1 MISFIDVKY
10 INLLSS
16 KLEMFKKKGDFLF
29 NFRCPY
35 CGDSQTNKRKAR
47 GYVFRMNSSL
57 VYKCHNCGVTTNVQ
71 GLLKFIDTNL
81 YNDYVKETFT
91 DKKRFKKSKADIHTS
106 KPKFKPFKLKTIY
119 ELHPDHPVVKILD
132 KRKIPKEFYKK
143 LYFAPNFFQFASQY
157 DAKYNHRPKND
168 HPRLVI
174 PFEDEQGK
182 IFGFQSRSFGK
193 EEPKY
198 YTTMLDESKPKI
210 FGLERLNERKDIFI
224 VEGPIDSMFLS
235 NAIAVC
241 QSDLRVPKYKSQSIL
256 IPDNEPRNKEI
267 VKQLEQCIEEGYRV
281 VIWDKDIQQ
290 KDINDMVVSGMS
302 IDNILNV
309 IKKNIFSGL
318 EAKTRLT
325 NWKKI

>member
-1 MISFIDVKY
+1 VISFIDIKY
-10 INLLSS
+10 INLLSG

-35 CGDSQTNKRKAR
+35 CGDSQSNKRKAR

-81 YNDYVKETFT
+81 YNDYVKETYIKP
-91 DKKRFKKSKADIHTS
+91 KKRLKSKADVHTS
-106 KPKFKPFKLKTIY
+106 KPKFKPLKLKSLY
-119 ELHPDHPVVKILD
+119 ELHPDHPVIRIIE
-132 KRKIPKEFYKK
+132 KRKIPKDEYKN
-143 LYFAPNFFQFASQY
+143 LYFAPTFFEFASQY
-157 DAKYNHRPKND
+157 DTKYNHIDND
-168 HPRLVI
+168 HPRLII
-174 PFEDEQGK
+174 PFLDEEGK
-182 IFGFQSRSFGK
+182 LFGFQARSFGK

-198 YTTMLDESKPKI
+198 YTTMLDKNKPKI
-210 FGLERLNERKDIFI
+210 FGLNKLDYNKDMFV
-224 VEGPIDSMFLS
+224 VEGPIDSMFLP

-241 QSDLRVPKYKSQSIL
+241 HSDLRVPEYKNKSIL
-256 IPDNEPRNKEI
+256 VPDNEPRNKEI

-290 KDINDMVVSGMS
+290 KDINDMIISGMS
-302 IDNILNV
+302 INNILNV